1 MFDRSAGLTWD
12 AALEILSWKEEGGW
26 AMAKAPAA
34 SRIANPFEIS
44 CNQRFTALNPIPAPS
59 ACYETDRKS
68 MPSLRDGL
76 GVELR
81 RRSIRTHRQTS
92 FLDQLH
98 GLRNGN
104 VDNPALVHER
114 LRRIERRLLRSQELF
129 HVRDR

>member
-26 AMAKAPAA
+26 ATAKAPAA

-59 ACYETDRKS
+59 ARYETDRKS

-76 GVELR
+76 PVDLGR
-81 RRSIRTHRQTS
+81 RGIRTHRQTS
-92 FLDQLH
+92 LLDQLH
-98 GLRNGN
+98 RLRNRD
-104 VDNPALVHER
+104 VDRPTLVRSE
-114 LRRIERRLLRSQELF
+114 ERRVGDGCR
-129 HVRDR
+129 